1 MTILIT
7 KDTKNPENIFK
18 VDDKHDEEKDTIRKK
33 NIVGGN
39 TATERQDGWE
49 RYWTCQRWVE

>member
-1 MTILIT
+1 MKMTILIT

-39 TATERQDGWE
+39 TATERQDG
-49 RYWTCQRWVE
+49 